1 MTTFQAIFAM
11 LVSSFVISISI
22 GHWAEKEKL
31 PTSIKLFLLWL
42 IFWCFIGFATSLIQL
57 FEILGIGEV

>member
-1 MTTFQAIFAM
+1 MTTIQATFAM
-11 LVSSFVISISI
+11 LATSFVIFISI

-42 IFWCFIGFATSLIQL
+42 ISWCFIGFATSLIQL
-57 FEILGIGEV
+57 FKTLGIGVV